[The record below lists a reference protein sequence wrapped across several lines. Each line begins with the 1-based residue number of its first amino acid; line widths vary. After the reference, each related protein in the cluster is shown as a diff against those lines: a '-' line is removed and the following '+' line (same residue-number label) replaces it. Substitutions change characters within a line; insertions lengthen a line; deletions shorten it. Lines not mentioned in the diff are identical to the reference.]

1 MKHSKKVGYPLPA
14 FARTF
19 FLVAVCGILFAG
31 IAPGALRAQGLSGFE
46 RERGRQMLKTIK
58 DDIKKHYYDP
68 AFRGVDIET
77 RFKEADEMIQKAG
90 SNGQVFGIIA
100 LTLIGLNDSHTF
112 FIPPQRVTRTDYG
125 WEMQMIGDK
134 CYVVGVKPGSDAAAK
149 GLKEGDEL
157 LLVDDMKPTR
167 GDLWKIQYLYKSLR
181 PVPGVRLTVQSP
193 GSQPR
198 ALDVMATVKSGKR
211 VTDLTDYSE
220 YMRLIVEDQKDA
232 RLNRHRFY
240 EVGDELF
247 IWKMP
252 QFDLPKEKVDD
263 FVDKFRKHKTVI
275 LDLRGNGGGYLDTLV
290 RLIGNVIEKDVKI
303 GDTIKRKETKPL
315 VAKSLG
321 ERAYKGRLIV
331 LVDSMSG
338 SSSEL
343 FARVM
348 QLEKRATV
356 IGDQTAG
363 AVMGAIHHSHKVGLD
378 TVAFYGA
385 SITVEDLL
393 MTDGKSLEHVGV
405 TPDELLLP
413 TAADMAAGRDPV
425 LARALELAGKS
436 IDPVKAA
443 ALFPVEWRK

>member
-1 MKHSKKVGYPLPA
+1 MKHNKKVAHPLLASPRA
-14 FARTF
+14 
-19 FLVAVCGILFAG
+19 LVCVAVFGILFAG
-31 IAPGALRAQGLSGFE
+31 FAPAALRAQGLNGFE

-58 DDIKKHYYDP
+58 DDVKKNYYDP
-68 AFRGVDIET
+68 TFRGIDIDA
-77 RFKEADEMIQKAG
+77 RFKEADEMIQKAE
-90 SNGQVFGIIA
+90 SNGQVMGIIA

-112 FIPPQRVTRTDYG
+112 FIPPQRVTRTEYG
-125 WEMQMIGDK
+125 WQMQMIGDK
-134 CYVVGVKPGSDAAAK
+134 CYVVGVKPGSDAEAK
-149 GLKEGDEL
+149 GLKEGDEI
-157 LLVDDMKPTR
+157 LLVDEMKPTR
-167 GDLWKIQYLYKSLR
+167 SDLWKIHYLYNSLR
-181 PVPGVRLTVQSP
+181 PMSGVRLTVQSP

-198 ALDVMATVKSGKR
+198 ALDVMASLKTGKR
-211 VTDLTDYSE
+211 VTDLTDYGE
-220 YMRLIVEDQKDA
+220 FMRLMMEEQRDA
-232 RLNRHRFY
+232 RLNRHRYY
-240 EVGDELF
+240 EVGNELF

-290 RLIGNVIEKDVKI
+290 RLIGNVMDREVKV

-315 VAKSLG
+315 VAKSVG
-321 ERAYKGRLIV
+321 ERAFKGRLIV

-356 IGDQTAG
+356 IGDVTAG
-363 AVMGAIHHSHKVGLD
+363 AVMGAIHHSHKVGID

-385 SITVEDLL
+385 SITVEDLI

-413 TAADMAAGRDPV
+413 SATDMAAKRDVV
-425 LARALELAGKS
+425 LARALELAGAN
-436 IDPVKAA
+436 IDPAKAG